1 MALEA
6 TIPIDHNY
14 LKGLSFGTG
23 VIR

>member
-1 MALEA
+1 MTLEA

-23 VIR
+23 MIR